1 MDQGNAALRFWQE
14 LTRSVKQSGVLL
26 WGAPL
31 ALLAVFFFIPMAA
44 ILNVMF
50 AQSGDIVFSDSLRP
64 LGFTVFQALLS
75 TLLTL
80 LLGLPAAYVF
90 ARFDFTG

>member
-1 MDQGNAALRFWQE
+1 M
-14 LTRSVKQSGVLL
+14 
-26 WGAPL
+26 

-90 ARFDFTG
+90 ARFDFTGKRGLRMLTMLPGLLHAALSPHTRK